1 MSGTKAQADYWHEA
15 RSPLASLCFLL
26 PLLGIYEWGV
36 FAAGVSDP
44 DRVRNGAD
52 FWLRSLLV
60 QAGAAQLLLPV
71 LVLGV
76 LLLWHIAARYPWQL
90 QFSTQAGMLAES
102 LLLAASLAAIGRLH
116 DCLFHWGTFH
126 WGTQFADRSLIA
138 NSLSPPLIRAVSF
151 VGAGVYEEVMFRLL
165 LVPPAFMFF
174 RLFEFPRKLAAV
186 MAAVATSFLFAL
198 AHHVG
203 PQAEAFH
210 LFSFSFRAA
219 AGLFFSCVFFLRGFG
234 ITVGCHAAYD
244 LLVGVLLTLPANSN

>member
-1 MSGTKAQADYWHEA
+1 M
-15 RSPLASLCFLL
+15 
-26 PLLGIYEWGV
+26 

-71 LVLGV
+71 LVLGI

-90 QFSTQAGMLAES
+90 QLSTQAGMLAES

-116 DCLFHWGTFH
+116 DCVFH
-126 WGTQFADRSLIA
+126 WGTQFADRSLLA

-165 LVPPAFMFF
+165 LVPPAFLFF

-203 PQAEAFH
+203 PQADAFH

-219 AGLFFSCVFFLRGFG
+219 AGLFFACVFFLRGFG

-244 LLVGVLLTLPANSN
+244 LLVGVLLTLPADST

>member
-1 MSGTKAQADYWHEA
+1 MSVTAAQADYWNEA

-26 PLLGIYEWGV
+26 PWLAVYEWGV

-76 LLLWHIAARYPWQL
+76 LLLWHIAARNPWQL
-90 QFSTQAGMLAES
+90 QLSTQAGMLAES

-116 DCLFHWGTFH
+116 DFVFH
-126 WGTQFADRSLIA
+126 WGTQFADRSLMT

-165 LVPPAFMFF
+165 LVPPAFLFF
-174 RLFEFPRKLAAV
+174 RMFEFPRTLAAI

-203 PQAEAFH
+203 PQADAFH

-219 AGLFFSCVFFLRGFG
+219 AGLFFACVFFLRGFG

-244 LLVGVLLTLPANSN
+244 LLVGVLLTLPGDAS

>member
-1 MSGTKAQADYWHEA
+1 MAECMSGTTAQADYWHKA

-26 PLLGIYEWGV
+26 PWLGIYEWGV

-71 LVLGV
+71 LVLGI

-90 QFSTQAGMLAES
+90 QLSTQAGMLAES

-116 DCLFHWGTFH
+116 DCMFH

-174 RLFEFPRKLAAV
+174 RLFEFPRNLAAV

-203 PQAEAFH
+203 PQADAFH

-219 AGLFFSCVFFLRGFG
+219 AGLFFACVFFLRGFG

-244 LLVGVLLTLPANSN
+244 LLVGVLLTLPADST